1 MKDWS
6 AEGRLERDARARRAR
21 AEHHL
26 SKLRGHGH
34 AEPRRRVTSGAP
46 RVVRLAPRV
55 ALVACGAAALL
66 GACAGRVAMH
76 VGSGSALDAIAVRGV
91 ERLTPTE
98 VAAATGVAR
107 GTRLGDVDAGAVE
120 RALQTHAWIA
130 SAHAVR
136 VPGGRLLVEVEERRP
151 LAELRVGERR
161 YAVDEAGVAFAEF
174 PYDEQTSLP
183 RLVASGAA
191 GLHEPDALRVEAARL
206 PERMQQLGLAAPDE
220 VRVAAPGDPEG
231 VSLRLPGL
239 AGVVVLGRESFDARL
254 RDLARLIESQPEA
267 TARAARIDLR
277 FADQAVLRSEA
288 AREGSQAAVLRGGGA
303 PRSTP
308 TTG

>member
-6 AEGRLERDARARRAR
+6 GEGRMERDARARRAR

-26 SKLRGHGH
+26 SKLRGG
-34 AEPRRRVTSGAP
+34 ETRRRTIAP
-46 RVVRLAPRV
+46 PPRARLTLRLA
-55 ALVACGAAALL
+55 LCACGAAALL
-66 GACAGRVAMH
+66 GACAGRLALRA
-76 VGSGSALDAIAVRGV
+76 GGDQLDAIAVRGQQ
-91 ERLTPTE
+91 RLSPAE
-98 VAAATGVAR
+98 VAAATGLAR
-107 GTRLGDVDAGAVE
+107 GAALSQVDATAVE

-136 VPGGRLLVEVEERRP
+136 GPGGRLLVEVEERTP

-161 YAVDEAGVAFAEF
+161 YAIDAEGVAFAEF
-174 PYDEQTSLP
+174 PFDEQTALP
-183 RLVASGAA
+183 RLVASGNA

-206 PERMQQLGLAAPDE
+206 PERMQQLGLAQPDE

-254 RDLARLIESQPEA
+254 RDLARLLESEPEA

-277 FADQAVLRSEA
+277 FADQAVLRGEA
-288 AREGSQAAVLRGGGA
+288 TRDGSQAAVLRGGGA
-303 PRSTP
+303 SRSTP
-308 TTG
+308 TSG

>member
-107 GTRLGDVDAGAVE
+107 GTRL
-120 RALQTHAWIA
+120 A